1 VKHRAPRRRTFRP
14 RLAAVLV
21 PTLVITGVA
30 WSGALA
36 ANLGGHH
43 KLIKHGAK
51 EPAISAALDQSTYAP
66 GEPMSLRVND
76 NLWAKHT
83 WSVADSAGRTW
94 TRQNVDKKGATF
106 AATAGSHGGT
116 VTITLT
122 RTWDGA
128 RTGVS
133 LTYNVVGQSEPTSTT
148 TSTTTAST
156 TSSTTTGPTTST
168 TTSTTTTPTTTTAT
182 TTTTTTTSSSSPTT
196 TIAAPGA
203 QWPGQIP
210 GKFYLGMSCG
220 TMCSSKETQLG
231 QSYGVHRQYKNWGD
245 WTGVAKD
252 IQQDNAA
259 GRLPW
264 ISIKGPSGGPTGW
277 QAVADGSY
285 DDQIKALATV
295 LKANDDRP
303 VLITFHHEPSN
314 DGTEADGALWAGAY
328 VRFHDVL
335 KAAGALA
342 NVADPP
348 ILGDWLFNPANRTQD
363 PANWVTDAVLQRAPF
378 LGIDLYENSSG
389 ETFADRLPRI
399 LDWMADRGYPNK
411 MIGIGESGS
420 TDSSYPVSAVDWIN
434 ESLDW
439 VAQHTDKV
447 GVVSYFNST
456 NNSRSGVYWPLD
468 ETAAK
473 LAAYRGWLDRA
484 VTVE

>member
-1 VKHRAPRRRTFRP
+1 
-14 RLAAVLV
+14 V
-21 PTLVITGVA
+21 PLLLITGIA

-36 ANLGGHH
+36 AQLNGHH
-43 KLIKHGAK
+43 KSAKHGPKQPVITASLGK
-51 EPAISAALDQSTYAP
+51 SAYAP
-66 GEPMSLRVND
+66 GQLMRLRVRD

-83 WSVADSAGRTW
+83 WSVNDSSGRTW
-94 TRQNVDKKGATF
+94 TKTKDNKRGAVFT
-106 AATAGSHGGT
+106 ATAGTRGGT
-116 VTITLT
+116 VAVTLT
-122 RTWDGA
+122 RTWDRVRA
-128 RTGVS
+128 AVS
-133 LTYNVVGQSEPTSTT
+133 LPYTVTGQSQPT
-148 TSTTTAST
+148 TSTTTT
-156 TSSTTTGPTTST
+156 TAPTTSTTTTTTTTTTPPPAPTTTSTQPTTT
-168 TTSTTTTPTTTTAT
+168 TTSTTTT
-182 TTTTTTTSSSSPTT
+182 TTTSTQPPAS
-196 TIAAPGA
+196 APGA

-220 TMCSSKETQLG
+220 TLCSSKEAQLG
-231 QSYGVHRQYKNWGD
+231 QRYGVHRQYTNWGN
-245 WTGVAKD
+245 WKGVAKD

-277 QAVADGSY
+277 QAVASGSY
-285 DDQIKALATV
+285 DDQIKELAAV
-295 LKANDDRP
+295 LKANDGRP

-314 DGTEADGALWAGAY
+314 DGTEAEGALWAGAY

-335 KAAGALA
+335 KAEGALA

-363 PANWVTDAVLQRAPF
+363 PDNWVTDAVLKRAPF

-399 LDWMADRGYPNK
+399 LDWMADRGYPDK

-420 TDSSYPVSAVDWIN
+420 TDSSYPVSAVDWLN

-439 VAQHTDKV
+439 VAAHTDKV

-473 LAAYRGWLDRA
+473 LAAYRGWLDRT